1 MNDNMCEQTPMQ
13 AEGLGQIDVA
23 SRNAEIYRKYIE
35 EYISGREN
43 GVRGDLR
50 EGKRGTSSSFRK
62 GVKE

>member
-35 EYISGREN
+35 EYISRQEN
-43 GVRGDLR
+43 GIRADLR
-50 EGKRGTSSSFRK
+50 EGNRGTSSSFRK

>member
-43 GVRGDLR
+43 GIRADLR
-50 EGKRGTSSSFRK
+50 EGNRGTSSSFRK